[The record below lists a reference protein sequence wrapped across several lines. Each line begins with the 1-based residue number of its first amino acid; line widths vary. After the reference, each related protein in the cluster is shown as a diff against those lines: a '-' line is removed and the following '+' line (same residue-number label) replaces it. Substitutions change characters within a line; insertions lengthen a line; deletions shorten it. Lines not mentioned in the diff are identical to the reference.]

1 MLIRV
6 RLYLVMYNI
15 HSIPVRLSQYS
26 IPETRNVEELK
37 KCFTHQSQLYIED
50 EVSRRVCGE
59 W

>member
-26 IPETRNVEELK
+26 IPETRNVEEMFYASKPAIHRGRGVEACLWRMV
-37 KCFTHQSQLYIED
+37 TH
-50 EVSRRVCGE
+50 
-59 W
+59 